1 MTPAKIPTPVNEPI
15 LAYAPG
21 SRERGE
27 LKHAIKD
34 LSSRQVEI
42 PVVIG
47 GKEIRTRKT
56 IDAGMPHCHRHVLAK
71 NHQAGPQEGNA
82 AVKAAREAWRGW
94 SHPSPGGR
102 AGVFLLGAG
111 P

>member
-47 GKEIRTRKT
+47 GKEIRTGKT
-56 IDAGMPHCHRHVLAK
+56 IDAVMPLTRRSRRRARRG
-71 NHQAGPQEGNA
+71 AIGPPG
-82 AVKAAREAWRGW
+82 AW
-94 SHPSPGGR
+94 PIGR
-102 AGVFLLGAG
+102 ASF
-111 P
+111 